1 MIIQI
6 YTNVRKFM
14 KNKSNSI
21 QNRQKIER
29 AQEDK
34 TSFPKEEKENPDL
47 YKPVLNKIMTRH
59 ECKKYNFIAHT
70 IEKDLQMNKNY
81 KHF

>member
-34 TSFPKEEKENPDL
+34 NQFSKRRERKSRL
-47 YKPVLNKIMTRH
+47 V
-59 ECKKYNFIAHT
+59 
-70 IEKDLQMNKNY
+70 
-81 KHF
+81 